1 MSTQRGNGQWS
12 FIDMLT
18 VLDTMLQI
26 ADFQMNLEQ
35 TSNDEIMDEL
45 QKQNKPYLET
55 IIDKQNKILEMLS
68 EIQSD
73 IRR

>member
-1 MSTQRGNGQWS
+1 MSIQRGTGQWS

-45 QKQNKPYLET
+45 QKQNKSYLET

>member
-1 MSTQRGNGQWS
+1 MSIQRGTGQWS

-45 QKQNKPYLET
+45 QKQNKSYLET
-55 IIDKQNKILEMLS
+55 IIDKQNKILKMLS
-68 EIQSD
+68 GIQSD

>member
-1 MSTQRGNGQWS
+1 MSIQRGTGQWS

-45 QKQNKPYLET
+45 QKQNKSYLET
-55 IIDKQNKILEMLS
+55 IIDKQNKILKMLS

>member
-1 MSTQRGNGQWS
+1 MTTQRGSGQWS

-45 QKQNKPYLET
+45 QKQNKSYLET